1 MTTVPGTRV
10 GGMLATLSLVA
21 AVAVLVL
28 GLTTQ
33 VARGAVDADVDG
45 LLQRMKAAY
54 DGAPAVHA
62 TFVQT
67 NTGMSYFEPL
77 VMKGTLSLERPRRIR
92 MAYTSPRAKTYLSDG
107 STLWI
112 VDDSDKTVQ
121 RSRGQSDALGRL
133 FDFLT
138 GSADVKRDF
147 TLAVEDGK
155 EGREGF
161 VVLRMKPKTPDAAFS
176 LVYVHVHPETGF
188 VHGVVTMSSL
198 GDRSETLLNELTT
211 PEDLPDADFVYT
223 EKPGYTVVDL
233 DGP

>member
-1 MTTVPGTRV
+1 MTTVPGPRAS
-10 GGMLATLSLVA
+10 GFLATLSLIA
-21 AVAVLVL
+21 AAAVLVL

-33 VARGAVDADVDG
+33 VARGASDVDVDG
-45 LLQRMKAAY
+45 LLQRMKVAY
-54 DGAPAVHA
+54 EGAPAVRA
-62 TFVQT
+62 SFVQT

-77 VMKGTLSLERPRRIR
+77 VMEGTLSLERPRRIR
-92 MAYTSPRAKTYLSDG
+92 MAYTTPRAKTYLSDG

-112 VDDSDKTVQ
+112 VDDQDKTVQ
-121 RSRGQSDALGRL
+121 RSRGQSAALGRL

-155 EGREGF
+155 EGRSGF
-161 VVLRMKPKTPDAAFS
+161 TVLRMKPRAPDAAFS

-188 VHGVVTMSSL
+188 VHGVVTISSL

-211 PEDLPDADFVYT
+211 PEDLPDADFVYA
-223 EKPGYTVVDL
+223 EKPGYRLVDL

>member
-1 MTTVPGTRV
+1 MTSTPGTRASSV
-10 GGMLATLSLVA
+10 LATLSLIA
-21 AVAVLVL
+21 AAMLLVV
-28 GLTTQ
+28 GLSTQ
-33 VARGAVDADVDG
+33 IARGAEPADVDG
-45 LLQRMKAAY
+45 LLQRMKTAY
-54 DGAPAVHA
+54 EGAPAVHA
-62 TFVQT
+62 AFVQT

-92 MAYTSPRAKTYLSDG
+92 MAYTTPRAKTYLSDG

-112 VDDSDKTVQ
+112 VDDLDKTVQ

-155 EGREGF
+155 EKRDGYS
-161 VVLRMKPKTPDAAFS
+161 VLRMKPKTPDAAFS
-176 LVYVHVHPETGF
+176 LVYVHVHPQTGF
-188 VHGVVTMSSL
+188 VHGVVTISSL
-198 GDRSETLLNELTT
+198 GDRSETLLEELTT
-211 PEDLPDADFVYT
+211 PADLPDEDFVYAD
-223 EKPGYTVVDL
+223 KPGYTVVDL